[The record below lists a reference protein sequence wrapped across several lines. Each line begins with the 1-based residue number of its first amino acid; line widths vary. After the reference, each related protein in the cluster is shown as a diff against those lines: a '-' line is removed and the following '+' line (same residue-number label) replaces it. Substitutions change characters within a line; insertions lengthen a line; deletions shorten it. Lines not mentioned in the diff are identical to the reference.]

1 MKKHTI
7 RFIFIWF
14 FILSFIHVTAQDSD
28 KTYLVSS
35 TGDSTLIKPV
45 PLSVITDSI
54 EKAFDKFKSIEN
66 DLLPDPELAKFDSLY
81 NKAFHELETEKAK
94 ILEEDDHS
102 SIRKIDEILREWK
115 NYSNILTAF
124 KDNVNARIKVLE
136 KDDYEIEVLV
146 QTWDQTLKSAR
157 EGGLPANVL
166 TNVTEFINRAKK
178 LKKEVKSGKTEAFRK
193 QNKITELLIL
203 VDDVNSFLKD
213 SRQKLQSD
221 YLRQDSPPIWA
232 AVDSAT
238 GPSYLKA
245 ELKKS
250 VKNNQ
255 DSLTTFYKTNED
267 IFIFHFI
274 IFILLCIGFYF
285 LHKLA
290 DTIEGIEEN
299 EYLKQARFILSK
311 YIISA
316 LIISIFITIWVY
328 PLIINSVKD
337 IFQLLYIIIAIYI
350 IPLYINKKLKPVL
363 YAILILFF
371 FNEVQVFLPGKTF
384 FARLN
389 LFIEGIIAT
398 WVIFKMMS
406 KNYIIAGELKRRNWS
421 ILLII
426 APFFF
431 LFLGVAFI
439 GNIFGF
445 LNLSLLLTN
454 TVVNALFN
462 LIVLILVV
470 MVVNRTITILLRTP
484 FMQSSNIIKKDLPVV
499 EKRISIIIQI
509 IAVFMWLR
517 SILVLL
523 GEDDAVSYWF
533 NNLISTNWKVDEN
546 SVIEL
551 GGIINFFLAI
561 LIATI
566 TYRVTKA
573 LLNDELYPRVSLPRG
588 VPGAISMIVGYL
600 IAGYGLYIAITVAG
614 VDLSSFG
621 LIAGA
626 LGVGIGFGLQG
637 IVANFIAGI
646 VIAFERPIQVG
657 DTIEIGTVMGDV
669 LSIGVRSVTLRTFS
683 GSEVIVPNSSLI
695 TNDVINW
702 TLTDRR
708 KRRDINVGV
717 AYGTDPH
724 VVMEIIKKVAADH
737 PDVLK
742 IPAPWAIFDGFGD
755 SSLNFRI
762 RIWTTMD
769 NGITTKSSVAINIY
783 DALQEAGIQIPF
795 PQSDLHLKSVDPS
808 LQEFIKSTKATPIK
822 KTSGKPKP
830 SIKKQSRKKDS
841 FDEGELEITT

>member
-1 MKKHTI
+1 MKKLTI
-7 RFIFIWF
+7 HYLFLLF
-14 FILSFIHVTAQDSD
+14 FVLPFIHVTAQDTD

-35 TGDSTLIKPV
+35 IGDSTLIKPI

-81 NKAFHELETEKAK
+81 NKAFHELETEKIK
-94 ILEEDDHS
+94 ILEADDHS
-102 SIRKIDEILREWK
+102 SIRKIDETLKEWK
-115 NYSNILTAF
+115 TYSNILAAF

-136 KDDYEIEVLV
+136 QDDYEIEVLV

-178 LKKEVKSGKTEAFRK
+178 LKKEVKSEKTEAFRK

-213 SRQKLQSD
+213 NRQKLQSD
-221 YLRQDSPPIWA
+221 YLIQDSPPIWA
-232 AVDSAT
+232 AADSAT
-238 GPSYLKA
+238 GPAYLKT
-245 ELKKS
+245 ELKKAIKS
-250 VKNNQ
+250 NQ
-255 DSLTTFYKTNED
+255 DSLATFYKTNED
-267 IFIFHFI
+267 ILIFHFV

-290 DTIEGIEEN
+290 NTIEGIEEN

-371 FNEVQVFLPGKTF
+371 FNEVQDLLPGKTF

-389 LFIEGIIAT
+389 LFIEGILAT

-470 MVVNRTITILLRTP
+470 MVVNKTITILLRTP
-484 FMQSSNIIKKDLPVV
+484 FMQSSNIIKKDLSVV
-499 EKRISIIIQI
+499 EKRISIIIQV

-523 GEDDAVSYWF
+523 GINDAVGDWF
-533 NNLISTNWKVDEN
+533 NNLISTNWQVTV
-546 SVIEL
+546 SVIPMP
-551 GGIINFFLAI
+551 IV
-561 LIATI
+561 LI
-566 TYRVTKA
+566 
-573 LLNDELYPRVSLPRG
+573 
-588 VPGAISMIVGYL
+588 
-600 IAGYGLYIAITVAG
+600 
-614 VDLSSFG
+614 
-621 LIAGA
+621 
-626 LGVGIGFGLQG
+626 
-637 IVANFIAGI
+637 
-646 VIAFERPIQVG
+646 
-657 DTIEIGTVMGDV
+657 
-669 LSIGVRSVTLRTFS
+669 RSV
-683 GSEVIVPNSSLI
+683 G
-695 TNDVINW
+695 
-702 TLTDRR
+702 
-708 KRRDINVGV
+708 
-717 AYGTDPH
+717 
-724 VVMEIIKKVAADH
+724 
-737 PDVLK
+737 
-742 IPAPWAIFDGFGD
+742 
-755 SSLNFRI
+755 
-762 RIWTTMD
+762 
-769 NGITTKSSVAINIY
+769 
-783 DALQEAGIQIPF
+783 
-795 PQSDLHLKSVDPS
+795 HLGQR
-808 LQEFIKSTKATPIK
+808 L
-822 KTSGKPKP
+822 
-830 SIKKQSRKKDS
+830 
-841 FDEGELEITT
+841 